1 MDKLMGL
8 KNRLF
13 YVALALLLS
22 AVLFS
27 CKSKK
32 LTVNDGAE
40 IIAQGDEVEGT
51 TPVEGSTMTKT
62 ERGMVLTFQSD
73 VLFDINSSF
82 LTDKAKSTLAN
93 MVAYIKRNY
102 PDSKLQIDGHT
113 DATGT
118 PEYNM
123 ELSERRAKRVKD
135 YLVERGLKVAEI
147 STKGYGLTKPVAVNN
162 TPEGRQKNRRVEIII
177 LK

>member
-1 MDKLMGL
+1 MRNNVL
-8 KNRLF
+8 
-13 YVALALLLS
+13 
-22 AVLFS
+22 AVLLVLVLS
-27 CKSKK
+27 SLQLGCKSKK
-32 LTVNDGAE
+32 LVVNDGAE
-40 IIAQGDEVEGT
+40 VANANGDEVVDS
-51 TPVEGSTMTKT
+51 PVEGSTATKT
-62 ERGMVLTFQSD
+62 DKGMVLTFQSD
-73 VLFDINSSF
+73 VLFDINSSY

-118 PEYNM
+118 PEYNL

-135 YLVERGLKVAEI
+135 YLVERGLRTADI
-147 STKGYGLTKPVAVNN
+147 AIKGYGLTKPIAPNN
-162 TPEGRQKNRRVEIII
+162 TSEGRQKNRRVEIII

>member
-1 MDKLMGL
+1 MNV
-8 KNRLF
+8 KNRVLYF
-13 YVALALLLS
+13 VVLAWMS
-22 AVLFS
+22 IAVFG

-32 LTVNDGAE
+32 MVVNDGAE
-40 IIAQGDEVEGT
+40 VSGEHVKEVEAA
-51 TPVEGSTMTKT
+51 VEGSTVTKT
-62 ERGMVLTFQSD
+62 DKGMVLTFQSD
-73 VLFDINSSF
+73 VLFDINSSY
-82 LTDKAKSTLAN
+82 LSDNAKSTLAN

-135 YLVERGLKVAEI
+135 YLVERGLKAASI
-147 STKGYGLTKPVAVNN
+147 STKGYGLTKPVAPNN
-162 TPEGRQKNRRVEIII
+162 TSEGRQKNRRVEITI